1 MPTPAE
7 EVPRSP
13 YQSHEPEL
21 AGRLA
26 PGGALAHV
34 HYVAGLEQTY
44 ALDQQ
49 GHILYVWPEPQAGG
63 SGGRARRGRKIRPA
77 RASPSAA
84 PGSRTRPTAPTTSS
98 ATAARPTRPRRRLSR
113 ARASTPASGT
123 CGPKRAPTVPRG
135 RRVSRASR
143 GRLAAAAPVW
153 WAIACPSR
161 RGRRSAV
168 MWRPS
173 SSSTWTPLDPMPCTK
188 WTTSAISS
196 RPATAWSRPVS
207 SPRCPILPIRPR

>member
-1 MPTPAE
+1 MPTPTE

-63 SGGRARRGRKIRPA
+63 SGGPGPPGPQGPAGQGFTFRGAWQPNTA
-77 RASPSAA
+77 YSLYDVVTYGGQTYEASASFVSGPSFN
-84 PGSRTRPTAPTTSS
+84 
-98 ATAARPTRPRRRLSR
+98 
-113 ARASTPASGT
+113 ASQWNLWAQKGADGAQ
-123 CGPKRAPTVPRG
+123 GPQG
-135 RRVSRASR
+135 E
-143 GRLAAAAPVW
+143 
-153 WAIACPSR
+153 
-161 RGRRSAV
+161 
-168 MWRPS
+168 
-173 SSSTWTPLDPMPCTK
+173 
-188 WTTSAISS
+188 
-196 RPATAWSRPVS
+196 
-207 SPRCPILPIRPR
+207 